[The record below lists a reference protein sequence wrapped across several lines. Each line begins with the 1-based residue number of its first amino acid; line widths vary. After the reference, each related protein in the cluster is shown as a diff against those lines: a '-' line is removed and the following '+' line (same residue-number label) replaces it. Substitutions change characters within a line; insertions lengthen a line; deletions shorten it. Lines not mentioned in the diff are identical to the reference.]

1 VAELAKSVPG
11 VTAVNEVEPQ
21 MGGEDLAYYL
31 QHVKGAFFNTG
42 AQNPDLDATYP
53 HHHPKFNIDEK
64 GMLIAAKTLGVATL
78 TYLNKN
84 K

>member
-1 VAELAKSVPG
+1 MFAKKNPIGFSHG
-11 VTAVNEVEPQ
+11 SGQ
-21 MGGEDLAYYL
+21 YL
-31 QHVKGAFFNTG
+31 QHVKGAFFNTD
-42 AQNPDLDATYP
+42 AQNPELDATYP